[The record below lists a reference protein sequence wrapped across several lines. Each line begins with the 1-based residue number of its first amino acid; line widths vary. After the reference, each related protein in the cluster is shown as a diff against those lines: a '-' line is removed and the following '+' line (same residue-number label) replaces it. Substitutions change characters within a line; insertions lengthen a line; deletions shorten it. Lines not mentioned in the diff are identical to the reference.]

1 MNRLNNT
8 LRLNVFLAVF
18 NDSVKCTRL
27 ACDRLT
33 WVSDPEPSGASPVL
47 EIVRSELLPVLNAKS
62 TTRGKVLKAISET
75 NEAIQ
80 RHFLQDFSI
89 DCSFHLNF
97 FLEEQNKGAF
107 SALSERLKIGDEIAF
122 LKSAPFTSGHASIE
136 LQPLEQTAHINAKT
150 VTCENFDLRTRETA
164 IHPGKSIDLEITTEM
179 PVQCRQIRIYS
190 GETLLLKHVQPHTL
204 GANSTTGIRLQGI
217 PVRHYG
223 MLSETDPNELR
234 AEIIMSGSDQ
244 PVALPNP
251 LRFTG
256 ISLKQPPVSVFLDIG
271 SSMSKMLV
279 VAHALPPIETSVKAG
294 TIAKD
299 LVQQLN
305 AAINGS
311 AEHVTVEPPQA
322 TRAFA
327 ETYGIPQTPKRVL
340 DQFSDSE
347 LAAHF
352 ANAIS
357 RLANRYYAREGRLL
371 ADVYWSFPNT
381 HSRDFAAITQQIN
394 ERLCGVILG
403 TAHLRAESDSLRSA
417 FAKVLNG
424 LSACARDR
432 EEEAIS
438 AEERNK
444 KAEEAIQSAKDDWNA
459 HLAKPW
465 YVRLLTTVTL
475 QRPQDPKTL
484 QLSVVPVPTLEPWQ
498 RDFLK
503 LACDETL
510 SEFLVFDAGGY
521 SLDVLGVFTNK
532 GFPGISQ
539 SFDAGSSRITETL
552 ARKLES
558 QNPGRPL
565 EEYLEQ
571 AEDSKISICENPAD
585 FERHPFHGDCRSAT
599 EAIYRDC
606 VAHILD
612 QVAAQPSLRGFPVIL
627 TGGGSRNQF
636 LHELICRELQSRGL
650 NTIAVHS
657 LLLYSTLRK
666 SDLATAAE
674 VRLFLAMTSGFH
686 LDEEMPRMG
695 SSTDILGGMA
705 QIALNA

>member
-8 LRLNVFLAVF
+8 IYLNIILAVF
-18 NDSVKCTRL
+18 SDSVTCTRL
-27 ACDRLT
+27 ECERLT
-33 WVSDPEPSGASPVL
+33 WLSDPEPSAASPVL

-62 TTRGKVLKAISET
+62 ATIDTALIALSKT

-80 RHFLQDFSI
+80 RHFLLHFAI
-89 DCSFHLNF
+89 DCFFHLD
-97 FLEEQNKGAF
+97 FLIEEQNEGAF
-107 SALSERLKIGDEIAF
+107 GALAERLNICDVDDF
-122 LKSAPFTSGHASIE
+122 LKSAPFMSGQANIE
-136 LQPLEQTAHINAKT
+136 CRPIEQTAHQNATT
-150 VTCENFDLRTRETA
+150 VTEDNFDLVTREIT
-164 IHPGKSIDLEITTEM
+164 IHPGKSIDLEIATNM

-190 GETLLLKHVQPHTL
+190 GETLLLNHVQPHTL
-204 GANSTTGIRLQGI
+204 GANSSTVMRLPGI
-217 PVRHYG
+217 PACHYG
-223 MLSETDPNELR
+223 LLSSANTSELR
-234 AEIIMSGSDQ
+234 VELRLSGSDH
-244 PVALPNP
+244 PVTLRNP
-251 LRFTG
+251 LHFTG
-256 ISLKQPPVSVFLDIG
+256 ITLKQSPISVFLDIG

-279 VAHALPPIETSVKAG
+279 VEHALAPCETSVEPG
-294 TIAKD
+294 TISNE
-299 LVQQLN
+299 LRWQLN
-305 AAINGS
+305 AAITGT

-322 TRAFA
+322 TNFFA

-340 DQFSDSE
+340 DELSDSE

-357 RLANRYYAREGRLL
+357 CLARRYYARDGRLL

-381 HSRDFAAITQQIN
+381 HSRDFTAITHQIN
-394 ERLCGVILG
+394 ERLGGVILG
-403 TAHLRAESDSLRSA
+403 TAHLRAEADSLRTA

-432 EEEAIS
+432 EEEAVS
-438 AEERNK
+438 AQQKNK
-444 KAEEAIQSAKDDWNA
+444 KAEEALQAAKDDWNS

-465 YVRLLTTVTL
+465 YGRLWKTVTL
-475 QRPQDPKTL
+475 QRPQNPNTL
-484 QLSVVPVPTLEPWQ
+484 QLSALPVPTLEPWQ
-498 RDFLK
+498 KDFLK

-521 SLDVLGVFTNK
+521 SLDVLGVFSHK
-532 GFPGISQ
+532 DFSGISQ
-539 SFDAGSSRITETL
+539 SFDAGSSKITELL

-558 QNPGRPL
+558 QNPGRAL
-565 EEYLEQ
+565 EEYLEH
-571 AEDSKISICENPAD
+571 AEDAKISICENPTD
-585 FERHPFHGDCRSAT
+585 FEKHPFHGDCLIAT
-599 EAIYRDC
+599 ETIYRDY
-606 VAHILD
+606 VANVLD
-612 QVAAQPSLRGFPVIL
+612 KVAAQPTLSGFPVIL

-636 LHELICRELQSRGL
+636 LHQLISRELQSRGL

-666 SDLATAAE
+666 SDLAKTAE

-686 LDEEMPRMG
+686 LEEEMPRMG